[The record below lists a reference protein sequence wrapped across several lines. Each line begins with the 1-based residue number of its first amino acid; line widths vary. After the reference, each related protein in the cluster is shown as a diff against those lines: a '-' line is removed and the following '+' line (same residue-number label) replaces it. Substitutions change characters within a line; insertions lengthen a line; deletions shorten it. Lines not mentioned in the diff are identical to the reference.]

1 MMDDRTPI
9 DERILLWES
18 LISTKS
24 VEQLKEWVLVALMPI
39 TCASSAVLAAGISKP
54 SLRVQPLIHTEFFPG
69 SLVGSFQGRGATYVV
84 PLLNES
90 LDQGRCVV
98 HSLDGKNVLT
108 TDSLWRPCLA
118 AQGFKQLIV
127 CSSTTPKGQF
137 AYLCLTDPRKDRL
150 EALTQ
155 WLPILCLHIR
165 DLLSHDSYWHN
176 LMRKDRAAGQLNR
189 SEIEI
194 LRWVSLGKTNHEIAS
209 ILGLSSTTVKN
220 KIQGI
225 IAKLNVSNRTH
236 AVSKYFAE
244 EWGAAVDD
252 LISPRLPVSAQVL
265 R

>member
-1 MMDDRTPI
+1 
-9 DERILLWES
+9 
-18 LISTKS
+18 
-24 VEQLKEWVLVALMPI
+24 
-39 TCASSAVLAAGISKP
+39 
-54 SLRVQPLIHTEFFPG
+54 
-69 SLVGSFQGRGATYVV
+69 
-84 PLLNES
+84 
-90 LDQGRCVV
+90 
-98 HSLDGKNVLT
+98 
-108 TDSLWRPCLA
+108 
-118 AQGFKQLIV
+118 
-127 CSSTTPKGQF
+127 
-137 AYLCLTDPRKDRL
+137 
-150 EALTQ
+150 
-155 WLPILCLHIR
+155 
-165 DLLSHDSYWHN
+165 
-176 LMRKDRAAGQLNR
+176 MRKDRAAGQLNR